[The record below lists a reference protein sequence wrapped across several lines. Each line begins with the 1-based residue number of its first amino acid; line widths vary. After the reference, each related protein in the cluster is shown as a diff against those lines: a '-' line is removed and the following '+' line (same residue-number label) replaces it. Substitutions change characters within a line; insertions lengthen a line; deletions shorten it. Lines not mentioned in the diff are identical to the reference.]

1 MHELGIAL
9 EIINIVREESSKRNL
24 NRLQEIGIRLGSLSG
39 VDPEALSFSF
49 EAATLD
55 TLLASAKLIIEQ
67 IPVRGKCRS
76 CGKEL
81 QVDDFV
87 FMCPH
92 CDSVDIDITQ
102 GQELDLAYLVEK

>member
-9 EIINIVREESSKRNL
+9 EIIDIVQEESSRRNL
-24 NRLQEIGIRLGSLSG
+24 NELEKIGIRLGFLAG

-55 TLLASAKLIIEQ
+55 TPLAGTTLVIEQ
-67 IPVRGKCRS
+67 IPVRGECRS
-76 CGKEL
+76 CREKVE
-81 QVDDFV
+81 VDDFV

-92 CDSVDIDITQ
+92 CDSADIDITQ
-102 GQELDLAYLVEK
+102 GEELDVAYLVER

>member
-24 NRLQEIGIRLGSLSG
+24 HELQEIGIRLGSLSG

-49 EAATLD
+49 EAATWD
-55 TLLASAKLIIEQ
+55 TPLASAKLRIEQ
-67 IPVRGKCRS
+67 IPVGGECRS
-76 CGKEL
+76 CGKKL
-81 QVDDFV
+81 QLDDFV

-92 CDSVDIDITQ
+92 CDSTDIDITQ
-102 GQELDLAYLVEK
+102 GEELDLAYLVEK